1 MFKYGSDI
9 YFTPNTSH
17 GKIVDRVAEGSKVLE
32 FGCATGYM
40 SKYLKEEKHCRVYG
54 AEISSEALSEASQY
68 LEKAVC
74 CDAESGEWAEQLKGE
89 QFDYIL
95 FADILEHLRDPKAV
109 LERASDFL
117 KDDGC
122 VIISVPNITHSDI
135 LLKMLHN
142 HFEYTKT
149 GLLDNTHIHF
159 WGSSELKPFF
169 ESCGF
174 YMAVLDGTIIPV
186 GSTEQK
192 MSNINK
198 DLVRLISAKAYGNIY
213 QFVCVLY
220 KKEYA
225 QKQNMEQISLIGE
238 NNPDSMYYELENGH
252 MSNSHIANVFFDR
265 GNGFNEYDKI
275 SFEYI
280 GEELDGGRIVI
291 PADCCALRFDP
302 CEGDFIIVHEI
313 KAITNSGI
321 AEVIP
326 VNSLYS
332 SGFVFFNTTDPQYTV
347 KIPENAKWIEFSG
360 TVTNISSQRLYG
372 SVMSFIETIAAAEA
386 EKNKLLTVM
395 DEKDRLYNELKA
407 ADDEKL
413 QSVISE
419 KDRLYSELKAA
430 DEEKLQSVISE
441 KDRLYNELKA
451 AGEEKLRSVISEKDR
466 LYSELK
472 AADEKKL
479 YDVVNARDSFYSD
492 LKAEEKAK
500 LSDIDTAINACKNEL
515 MGKMETVIINQNKAF
530 AYDSNEKAELI
541 TQRDE
546 ALRQLEEIRNSKC
559 WKLTS
564 PLRHI
569 GDLLRRRK

>member
-17 GKIVDRVAEGSKVLE
+17 GKIVDRVADGSKVLE

-40 SKYLKEEKHCRVYG
+40 SKFLKEQKHCRVYG
-54 AEISSEALSEASQY
+54 AEISREALTEASQY
-68 LEKAVC
+68 LEKAIC
-74 CDAESGEWAEQLKGE
+74 CDAESGEWAEQLQGE

-95 FADILEHLRDPKAV
+95 FADVLEHLRDPKAV
-109 LERASDFL
+109 LERAVNFL

-122 VIISVPNITHSDI
+122 VIVSVPNITHSDLI
-135 LLKMLHN
+135 LKMLHN

-159 WGSSELKPFF
+159 WGSGDLKPFF

-174 YMAVLDGTIIPV
+174 YIAVLDGTIMPV

-225 QKQNMEQISLIGE
+225 KQKNMEQISLIGE
-238 NNPDSMYYELENGH
+238 DKPDYMYHELDSKH
-252 MSNSHIANVFFDR
+252 MSDSHIANVFFDR
-265 GNGFNEYDKI
+265 GKGFNEYDKI
-275 SFEYI
+275 SFEYM
-280 GEELDGGRIVI
+280 GEELLSGRITI
-291 PADCCALRFDP
+291 PADCRAVRFDP
-302 CEGDFIIVHEI
+302 YEGEFIIVYEMT
-313 KAITNSGI
+313 AITDAGM

-326 VNSLYS
+326 SNSAYS
-332 SGFVFFNTTDPQYTV
+332 SDFVFFNTTDPQYTV
-347 KIPENAKWIEFSG
+347 NLPENAKWIEFNG
-360 TVTNISSQRLYG
+360 TVTNISSQRLYS
-372 SVMSFIETIAAAEA
+372 SVMSFIETISAEKA

-407 ADDEKL
+407 ADDENL

-441 KDRLYNELKA
+441 KDRLY
-451 AGEEKLRSVISEKDR
+451 
-466 LYSELK
+466 SELK

-479 YDVVNARDSFYSD
+479 YDVVNARDSFYSE
-492 LKAEEKAK
+492 LKAEETAK

-515 MGKMETVIINQNKAF
+515 MGKMETVIINQNKVF
-530 AYDSNEKAELI
+530 AYNSNEKAELI
-541 TQRDE
+541 RQRDE
-546 ALRQLEEIRNSKC
+546 ALRQLEEIRNSRC
-559 WKLTS
+559 WKITS

-569 GDLLRRRK
+569 GNIFGRKK